1 MIKADLVK
9 KLREKTGVGMMACKE
24 ALREAD
30 GDMEKAIDIL
40 RKKGEAKALQHA
52 GRAASEG
59 IVASY
64 VHLGGK
70 IGVLLEVSCETDF
83 AAKSK
88 DFQELV
94 KDLTMH
100 IAASNPLYIKR
111 EDAPN
116 EVIAKEKKHAFIS
129 TGMSSFDDIDR
140 AVEIFRKNQCPF
152 SLLHCVSTY
161 PSEDKECNLL
171 VMNELR
177 NRYKCDVGY
186 SGHEKG
192 ILPSVLAVAL
202 GATIIERH
210 ITLDKK
216 MYGSDQAAS
225 LEPAELQEL
234 VKGIRAIPAMLGDGS
249 RKVSEKEA
257 AIAKKLRYF
266 E

>member
-116 EVIAKEKKHAFIS
+116 EVIAKEK
-129 TGMSSFDDIDR
+129 
-140 AVEIFRKNQCPF
+140 EIFKAQVQNKPQ
-152 SLLHCVSTY
+152 
-161 PSEDKECNLL
+161 
-171 VMNELR
+171 
-177 NRYKCDVGY
+177 GAI
-186 SGHEKG
+186 EKIVEG
-192 ILPSVLAVAL
+192 
-202 GATIIERH
+202 
-210 ITLDKK
+210 K
-216 MYGSDQAAS
+216 MEKFY
-225 LEPAELQEL
+225 
-234 VKGIRAIPAMLGDGS
+234 
-249 RKVSEKEA
+249 KEA
-257 AIAKKLRYF
+257 CLLEQPFVKNPDITVKDYIVSYIAKIGENIFVRRFTRYQVG
-266 E
+266 EEI